1 MAEKVEFELV
11 AKTDG
16 VVDGINKVDKA
27 VKKTRVEVK
36 KTNKELSGF
45 AKGGKQV
52 VGALD
57 RVTGGLASKFVAVG
71 KAAKLSG
78 KAMRS
83 ALISSGIGIAIA
95 AVGLLVEYWDDI
107 KGLVDGVSAEQK
119 ELLKT
124 AQDTVVASQ
133 ERLDII
139 NQSENILKLQGKT
152 EKEILA
158 LKRAETDE
166 AIAATIATIET
177 QKNLK
182 KTQIEAAERNQ
193 KITSGI
199 VAFLNIPLAILMKA
213 VDTVTLGLSKVSD
226 VAATTFSE
234 DFRKQVASYIFDP
247 KKVEK
252 KGDETIKAT
261 EKALLKLQDTRASYQ
276 VQENKRTE
284 NAGKSN
290 KDKEEK
296 AEKTKADALERIRK
310 GLIDTEAEERA
321 EKLRLIQQNFE
332 EQIKLAEQY
341 SGEESDKVKEL
352 RAAQQVAV
360 LAQLKVFDDQNKATQ
375 KAKDAIEDEK
385 TQKAQER
392 TAKILASENAISISK
407 KRFAAEEIQDEVLRL
422 EKLKEIDALEAE
434 QEAAR
439 LQLIVD
445 NAEAGSEAKM
455 NAEIALN
462 EFLEEARQN
471 NLTNQKNVSDAS
483 VEITDLENEAK
494 RKSLEGYAGAI
505 SSLSSTIGQET
516 AAGKGLAVA
525 SSLINTY
532 AAITGQLKTAAASP
546 GGAIPGYAIAQAIAT
561 GVAGFAAVKK
571 IVAVQVPGGG
581 GGSSQTGSMPTAPT
595 PPAFN
600 IVGAS
605 GETQLAD
612 AIGGQTQRPS
622 RAYVVSNDV
631 TTAQEMD
638 RNIIEGASIG

>member
-27 VKKTRVEVK
+27 VKKTGVEVK

-45 AKGGKQV
+45 ASGGKQV
-52 VGALD
+52 VSALD
-57 RVTGGLASKFVAVG
+57 RVTGGLATKFVAVG

-95 AVGLLVEYWDDI
+95 AVGLLVEYWDD
-107 KGLVDGVSAEQK
+107 VS
-119 ELLKT
+119 
-124 AQDTVVASQ
+124 
-133 ERLDII
+133 
-139 NQSENILKLQGKT
+139 
-152 EKEILA
+152 
-158 LKRAETDE
+158 E
-166 AIAATIATIET
+166 AIGFSNRELERYQDLLGKNDSIIKSEKKLLEASKRLLEANGSNLTKINKQIDENNELVTSNLRKQIATQAKISNKARKAFEASDT
-177 QKNLK
+177 EANAAAFAQAKNLYNDLNTQLINHKLEIKLIK
-182 KTQIEAAERNQ
+182 KKAFDKTFKAAADASDEELEIEKRKNDRLKKAA
-193 KITSGI
+193 
-199 VAFLNIPLAILMKA
+199 
-213 VDTVTLGLSKVSD
+213 
-226 VAATTFSE
+226 
-234 DFRKQVASYIFDP
+234 
-247 KKVEK
+247 
-252 KGDETIKAT
+252 
-261 EKALLKLQDTRASYQ
+261 
-276 VQENKRTE
+276 
-284 NAGKSN
+284 
-290 KDKEEK
+290 
-296 AEKTKADALERIRK
+296 KTKADALERIRK

-321 EKLRLIQQNFE
+321 EKLRLIQQDFD
-332 EQIKLAEQY
+332 EQIKLAAKFY
-341 SGEESDKVKEL
+341 GKNSDKVKEL

-360 LAQLKVFDDQNKATQ
+360 LAQLKVFDDQNKAIQ
-375 KAKDAIEDEK
+375 KAKDE
-385 TQKAQER
+385 KAQER
-392 TAKILASENAISISK
+392 ASKILASENAISISK

-422 EKLKEIDALEAE
+422 KKLKEIDALEAE

-445 NAEAGSEAKM
+445 NAEDGSEAKM
-455 NAEIALN
+455 NAQIALN
-462 EFLEEARQN
+462 EFLEDARQN
-471 NLTNQKNVSDAS
+471 NLTNEKNISAAS
-483 VEITDLENEAK
+483 IKITKRENEAK
-494 RKSLEGYAGAI
+494 RELLEGYAGAI

-532 AAITGQLKTAAASP
+532 TAITGQLSAFSKVAV
-546 GGAIPGYAIAQAIAT
+546 PGYAIAQAIAT
-561 GVAGFAAVKK
+561 GVAGLAAVKK
-571 IVAVQVPGGG
+571 IVAVKVPGGG

-595 PPAFN
+595 PPSFN

-612 AIGGQTQRPS
+612 AIGSQTQRPA